1 MTDGGKPA
9 KSNLANSPLAAA
21 GGVAMDGARALAKL
35 VATFWRLLGALDAAL
50 WNGIKLFAAA
60 FYRAVKVVLKSIW
73 RGFRD
78 FVAWLPTRPGRAYS
92 AISGIILI
100 IAGLWIADEIL
111 LAPEPYQQPGEARP
125 SAPVDKEDPIL
136 ARMGGRYIHLS
147 DVTTA
152 AQSSG
157 HLREGEVLTP
167 ETAFSRGLVESY
179 VEQRLL
185 ASAATAEG
193 LQRSAPVARRL
204 NAARDRI
211 LAASYLQR
219 RIDAAVTPEAVE
231 ALYRAQAGVTRL
243 GDEVKARHILVAT
256 REEAAEIMLA
266 LNAGADFAAIAREKS
281 IDRSTAPLGGEIGY
295 FTKDMMTPALANAA
309 FATEPGEM
317 APPFETEFGWHIL
330 EVTDR
335 RSTSGV
341 SFEAV
346 DDNIK
351 RFLTMR
357 TIEQALA
364 DLREEAKVTYYE
376 VAAEDDDQLEVPT
389 PASETSVPDDTG
401 SE

>member
-1 MTDGGKPA
+1 MTDGEKVM

-21 GGVAMDGARALAKL
+21 GGVAMDGGRVLMKL
-35 VATFWRLLGALDAAL
+35 IATFWRLLGALDAAL
-50 WNGIKLFAAA
+50 WNGIKLFAAT
-60 FYRAVKVVLKSIW
+60 FYRLLRVVLKSIW
-73 RGFRD
+73 RGFKD
-78 FVAWLPTRPGRAYS
+78 LVAWLPTRPGKAYS
-92 AISGIILI
+92 ALSGIVLI
-100 IAGLWIADEIL
+100 IAGLWITDEVL
-111 LAPEPYQQPGEARP
+111 LAPEAYQQPGEARP
-125 SAPVDKEDPIL
+125 AAPVDKEDPIL

-147 DVTTA
+147 DVMTA

-157 HLREGEVLTP
+157 QLREGEILTP

-193 LQRSAPVARRL
+193 IQRSAPVARRL

-211 LAASYLQR
+211 LAASFLQR

-266 LNAGADFAAIAREKS
+266 LNAGADFAIIAREKS

-309 FATEPGEM
+309 FSTEPGET

-330 EVTDR
+330 EISDR
-335 RSTSGV
+335 RGTSGV

-346 DDNIK
+346 DDNIR

-364 DLREEAKVTYYE
+364 GLREGAKVTYYE
-376 VAAEDDDQLEVPT
+376 VKPQENDKLEVPT
-389 PASETSVPDDTG
+389 PANGDAASDDTG
-401 SE
+401 S

>member
-1 MTDGGKPA
+1 MTEDGNVGK
-9 KSNLANSPLAAA
+9 SSLANSPLAAA
-21 GGVAMDGARALAKL
+21 GGVAMDGVRALGKL
-35 VATFWRLLGALDAAL
+35 IATFWRLLGALDAAL
-50 WNGIKLFAAA
+50 WNGIKLFSGA
-60 FYRAVKVVLKSIW
+60 FYRSLKVVLKSIW
-73 RGFRD
+73 RGLRD
-78 FVAWLPTRPGRAYS
+78 FAAWLPTRPGRAYS
-92 AISGIILI
+92 AISGIVLI
-100 IAGLWIADEIL
+100 IAGLWIADEVL
-111 LAPEPYQQPGEARP
+111 LAPEPYQQPGETRP
-125 SAPVDKEDPIL
+125 AAPVDREDPIL

-147 DVTTA
+147 DVTIA

-157 HLREGEVLTP
+157 QLRDGEVLTP
-167 ETAFSRGLVESY
+167 ETAFSRGLVDSY

-193 LQRSAPVARRL
+193 LQRTATVARRL

-211 LAASYLQR
+211 LAAAYLQR
-219 RIDAAVTPEAVE
+219 RIDSAVTDEAVE

-243 GDEVKARHILVAT
+243 GDEVKARHILVGT

-281 IDRSTAPLGGEIGY
+281 TDRSTAPLGGEIGY

-309 FATEPGEM
+309 FATEPGEI

-335 RSTSGV
+335 RGTSGV

-357 TIEQALA
+357 TIEQTL
-364 DLREEAKVTYYE
+364 DNLREEAKVTYYE
-376 VAAEDDDQLEVPT
+376 VKPEEDRLEVPT
-389 PASETSVPDDTG
+389 PEDNAALDDAG